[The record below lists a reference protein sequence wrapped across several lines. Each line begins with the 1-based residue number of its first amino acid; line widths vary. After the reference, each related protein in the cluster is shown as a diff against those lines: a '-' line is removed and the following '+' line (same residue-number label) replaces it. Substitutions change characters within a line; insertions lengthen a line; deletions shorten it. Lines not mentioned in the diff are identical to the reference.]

1 MVFVQGCAKALARA
15 GCEIHLVSNNG
26 DTGRSLAVKRKHA
39 AVLDQL
45 DKLEEA
51 DSVGSSDE
59 TLDDKILNDLRAD
72 FASARASGIKL
83 SEKSIEK
90 SVVKIMKR
98 MTKLKLGQ
106 PRPHYTR
113 KQQNAFNEELMLKQ
127 YSPMLHRCCVCQAP
141 PSEKVKLKICAN
153 CTCVWYCS
161 KQ

>member
-1 MVFVQGCAKALARA
+1 M
-15 GCEIHLVSNNG
+15 SNNG

-45 DKLEEA
+45 DRIYKEET
-51 DSVGSSDE
+51 DCPDE